1 MNGDSPSV
9 FSFIG
14 RINNSPHEGG
24 LEQGKAMFT
33 VGILTISDAV
43 SRGQRDDTSGDNVEN
58 VIGRLDSLLTKREV
72 VPDER
77 EQISSRL
84 REWSDRDGLDL
95 VLTTGGTGLAPR
107 DVTPEATRDVIE
119 REVPGLAEIMRRK
132 TAEQNAH
139 AVLSR
144 AVVGTRG
151 KTLIVNLPGSPK
163 GVIETLETVLPVLPH
178 AIQILSGIQADHTP
192 PGGAQEGHAHH
203 GDHHGHRHA

>member
-1 MNGDSPSV
+1 
-9 FSFIG
+9 
-14 RINNSPHEGG
+14 
-24 LEQGKAMFT
+24 MFT

-43 SRGQRDDTSGDNVEN
+43 SRGQRDDTSGDNVEK
-58 VIGRLDSLLTKREV
+58 VIGRLESLLTKREV

-84 REWSDRDGLDL
+84 REWSDQDGLDL

-119 REVPGLAEIMRRK
+119 REVPGLAEVMRLK

-144 AVVGTRG
+144 AVVGARG

-192 PGGAQEGHAHH
+192 PGGVREGHAHH
-203 GDHHGHRHA
+203 GDHHGHSHA

>member
-1 MNGDSPSV
+1 MNGDSPTV

-119 REVPGLAEIMRRK
+119 REVPGLAEIMRLK

-144 AVVGTRG
+144 AVVGARG
-151 KTLIVNLPGSPK
+151 EN
-163 GVIETLETVLPVLPH
+163 
-178 AIQILSGIQADHTP
+178 ADRESSRQP
-192 PGGAQEGHAHH
+192 
-203 GDHHGHRHA
+203 